1 MIVNT
6 AYIYMGVG
14 GGGGG
19 GGGGDTPA
27 NPNLWQ
33 DGVANYPVEFTN
45 NSSISSEYLDLTRG
59 GGSAAFSELL
69 LTDFNNLTITV
80 YQGGNMYSNIVIK
93 FEFLNSSGQ
102 LLGTETA
109 KFTYGP
115 TFTTP
120 PKTVNIPSAAKIQN
134 AKIRMKNSSSK
145 DVKFASAV
153 LS

>member
-19 GGGGDTPA
+19 TPA

-33 DGVANYPVEFTN
+33 DGVANYPVEFTK
-45 NSSISSEYLDLTRG
+45 NSSIKPKYLSLTRG
-59 GGSAAFSELL
+59 GSATFSELL
-69 LTDFNNLTITV
+69 LTGFNSLTISR
-80 YQGGNMYSNIVIK
+80 YGEDFIPNIPIK
-93 FEFLNSSGQ
+93 IEFFNSSGQ

-109 KFTYGP
+109 TFTYS
-115 TFTTP
+115 TTAQS
-120 PKTVNIPSAAKIQN
+120 VNIPSAAKIQN
-134 AKIRMKNSSSK
+134 AKIRMTNENSSKNINLS
-145 DVKFASAV
+145 SAV

>member
-19 GGGGDTPA
+19 TPA

-33 DGVANYPVEFTN
+33 DGVSNYPVEFTN
-45 NSSISSEYLDLTRG
+45 NSLISSRYLNLTKG

-69 LTDFNNLTITV
+69 LTGFNSLTITV
-80 YQGGNMYSNIVIK
+80 YQGGNEYFNIPIK
-93 FEFLNSSGQ
+93 IEFFNSSGQ

-109 KFTYGP
+109 KFTYSSIS
-115 TFTTP
+115 TTQ

-134 AKIRMKNSSSK
+134 AKIRMTNDGNKT
-145 DVKFASAV
+145 VKFASAV